1 MRSAVLP
8 ARRRWVAALFVFL
21 LMSFSY
27 GFGSNPPI
35 DYPRMLVADTQQ
47 FLADGVTRAY
57 IFEDSEITAFA
68 SIVSSVFQSSM
79 VYDPPQSAQIPT
91 SPVSYVRQ
99 AAYML
104 NALAANKARL
114 AGITALL
121 DVKLS
126 MKDAAKALQDQATAF
141 LELEDNSGAFM
152 VIEQVNDAVSFRDRF
167 WKEVQRQVY
176 L

>member
-1 MRSAVLP
+1 
-8 ARRRWVAALFVFL
+8 
-21 LMSFSY
+21 
-27 GFGSNPPI
+27 
-35 DYPRMLVADTQQ
+35 MLVADTQQ
-47 FLADGVTRAY
+47 FQADGVTRAY
-57 IFEDSEITAFA
+57 LFEDSEITSFA
-68 SIVSSVFQSSM
+68 NIVGSVYQSSM
-79 VYDPPQSAQIPT
+79 VYDPPLNAAVPT

-114 AGITALL
+114 AGVIGLL

-126 MKDAAKALQDQATAF
+126 MKDAAKALQDQAKAY
-141 LELEDNSGAFM
+141 LDMDDNSGAFM
-152 VIEQVNDAVSFRDRF
+152 IIEQVNDQASFRDRF